1 MAVKRNNAG
10 KRNRIMAVIV
20 SFSMLMITLAGCG
33 NGGTSMNDNMGN
45 ASLHMNE
52 SGQSGTQSAD
62 STAMGRY
69 VEEIIDLS
77 DRIGYAS
84 HIYQMDDGNLLI
96 SDNFNAFLVSADK
109 GATWE
114 AETEER
120 SWKTPLIEWDGIDS
134 IAVGADNTVAV
145 VYYENQGDPLDE
157 DYNPFDAKPELMIVQ
172 PDGTETRVEVPLTE
186 EDEAFRSVWISD
198 TGRIFASTYG
208 TNLYEIKEDGSG
220 EVFLT
225 LEMSPMLL
233 QFQNNLMI
241 IDGWYYEEL
250 LIYDMEKQEYIEDEV
265 LGDFVRENYKD
276 RSNNGGSFY
285 DLYFFMGEENIL
297 YLAGKKGLYRHVIG
311 GSAIEQVI
319 DGNLSIF
326 NNPSYTLRGM
336 LALDNSEFVALF
348 GGGKVVRF
356 TYDPDI
362 PTVPSITLKV
372 YSLEENRTVR
382 QAADL
387 YQRAYP
393 EVYVEYEIGI
403 EEGSSV
409 TREDALKIL
418 NTKMMADNGP
428 DVLILDGMPVDSY
441 MEKGLLLDLSPM
453 IDSLGGETALF
464 DNLVDA
470 FRVEDKIYMMP
481 VEVQLPLVFG
491 KEAYTSRTAEL
502 SDIADAIEKLREDV
516 PEKNLFGDCSA
527 SGIMRL
533 FSMIS
538 VPFWKTEQGE
548 LDEEALEDYLIQVKR
563 IYDAQMNGLSEEALA
578 QYNELNDMLTELYG
592 YDVRESSEMVRVDMN
607 YMDYLMGIRQMI
619 CATESG
625 EYGYAALCSI
635 QRMEKYEDSKVVPMG
650 DKIFYPQTLA
660 GIHAVSANIEQ
671 AEAFLEV
678 LLGVENQSSLYNGFA
693 VNREAFYKILQEI
706 QDDIDDD
713 GVYSSITMM
722 DEDEQIFRL
731 TIYWPSEAQITEL
744 QNWIEAVKI
753 PYIEDTVLEEAVY
766 EAGVAYLQGTQSLE
780 DTLAAIEK
788 KVSIYMAE

>member
-1 MAVKRNNAG
+1 MVVKRNNAG
-10 KRNRIMAVIV
+10 KRNRIIAVV
-20 SFSMLMITLAGCG
+20 VTFSMLMITLAGCG
-33 NGGTSMNDNMGN
+33 NGGTSVNDNTGN

-52 SGQSGTQSAD
+52 SGQSGAQSVD

-84 HIYQMDDGNLLI
+84 HIYQMNDGNLLI
-96 SDNFNAFLVSADK
+96 SDHFNAFLVSADD
-109 GATWE
+109 GITWE

-120 SWKTPLIEWDGIDS
+120 SWKTPLVEWDAIES

-145 VYYENQGDPLDE
+145 IYDENLADPSEE
-157 DYNPFDAKPELMIVQ
+157 DYNPFDVEPALMLIK
-172 PDGTETRVEVPLTE
+172 PDGTQTKTDIPLTE
-186 EDEAFRSVWISD
+186 EDDSFRSVWISD

-225 LEMSPMLL
+225 LETSPMLL

-241 IDGWYYEEL
+241 IDGWDYEEL

-265 LGDFVRENYKD
+265 LGDFVKENYKD
-276 RSNNGGSFY
+276 RSNNGGSFF

-297 YLAGKKGLYRHVIG
+297 YLAGNKGLYRHVIG

-336 LALDNSEFVALF
+336 LALDDSEFIALF
-348 GGGKVVRF
+348 SGGKVARF
-356 TYDPDI
+356 TYNPDI
-362 PTVPSITLKV
+362 PTIPSETLKV
-372 YSLEENRTVR
+372 YSLEENKMIR
-382 QAADL
+382 QAAVL
-387 YQRAYP
+387 YQAAYP
-393 EVYVEYEIGI
+393 EVYVEYEIGM

-409 TREDALKIL
+409 TKDDALKSL
-418 NTKMMADNGP
+418 NTEMMADDGP
-428 DVLILDGMPVDSY
+428 DILILDGMPIDSY
-441 MEKGLLLDLSPM
+441 IEKGLLLDLSPM
-453 IDSLGGETALF
+453 IDSLDGENALF
-464 DNLVDA
+464 ENLVDA
-470 FRVEDKIYMMP
+470 FRVDGKIYMMP
-481 VEVQLPLVFG
+481 AEVQLPVVFG

-578 QYNELNDMLTELYG
+578 QYNELNDMLTEIYG
-592 YDVRESSEMVRVDMN
+592 YDVRESSEMVRMDMD
-607 YMDYLMGIRQMI
+607 YMDYLIGMRQMI
-619 CATESG
+619 CATVGS
-625 EYGYAALCSI
+625 EYEYAALCSI
-635 QRMEKYEDSKVVPMG
+635 QRMEKYQDSKVVPMG
-650 DKIFYPQTLA
+650 DEIFYPQTLA
-660 GIHAVSANIEQ
+660 GINAVSGNMEQ
-671 AEAFLEV
+671 AEAFLGV
-678 LLGVENQSSLYNGFA
+678 LFGVESHSSLFNGFA
-693 VNREAFYKILQEI
+693 VNREAFHKILQEV
-706 QDDIDDD
+706 QEDLGDDE
-713 GVYSSITMM
+713 VYSSISMM
-722 DEDEQIFRL
+722 DENGQIFML
-731 TIYWPSEAQITEL
+731 TIYWPDEARIAEL
-744 QNWIEAVKI
+744 QRWMETVKV
-753 PYIEDTVLEEAVY
+753 PCIEDTVMEEAVY
-766 EAGVAYLQGTQSLE
+766 EAGTAYLQGTQSLE

>member
-1 MAVKRNNAG
+1 MAVKRTNAG

-33 NGGTSMNDNMGN
+33 NGGTSVNDNTGN

-52 SGQSGTQSAD
+52 SGQSGAQSAD

-109 GATWE
+109 GETWE

-145 VYYENQGDPLDE
+145 VYHENQGDPLDE

-172 PDGTETRVEVPLTE
+172 PDGTETRVEVSLTE

-348 GGGKVVRF
+348 SGGKVVKF
-356 TYDPDI
+356 TYEPDI

-418 NTKMMADNGP
+418 NTKMMADDGP
-428 DVLILDGMPVDSY
+428 DVLILDGMPVDYY

-453 IDSLGGETALF
+453 LDSLGGETAFF

-491 KEAYTSRTAEL
+491 KEAYISRTAEL

-578 QYNELNDMLTELYG
+578 QYNELNDMLTEIYG
-592 YDVRESSEMVRVDMN
+592 YDVRESSEMVRMDMN

-660 GIHAVSANIEQ
+660 GIHAVSAHIEQ

-693 VNREAFYKILQEI
+693 VNQEAFHKILQET

-766 EAGVAYLQGTQSLE
+766 EAGAAYLQGTQSLE

>member
-1 MAVKRNNAG
+1 MAVKRTNAG

-33 NGGTSMNDNMGN
+33 NGGTSVNDNTGN

-52 SGQSGTQSAD
+52 SGQSGAQSAD

-109 GATWE
+109 GETWE

-145 VYYENQGDPLDE
+145 VYHENQGDPLDE

-172 PDGTETRVEVPLTE
+172 PDGTETRVEVSLTE

-348 GGGKVVRF
+348 GGGKVVKF
-356 TYDPDI
+356 TYEPDI
-362 PTVPSITLKV
+362 PAVPSITLKV

-418 NTKMMADNGP
+418 NTKMMADDGP

-453 IDSLGGETALF
+453 LDSLGGETAFF

-578 QYNELNDMLTELYG
+578 QYNELNDMLTEIYG
-592 YDVRESSEMVRVDMN
+592 YDVRESSEMVRMDMN

-660 GIHAVSANIEQ
+660 GIHAVSAHIEQ

-693 VNREAFYKILQEI
+693 VNREAFHKILQET

-766 EAGVAYLQGTQSLE
+766 EAGAAYLQGTQSLE

>member
-1 MAVKRNNAG
+1 
-10 KRNRIMAVIV
+10 MAVIV

>member
-1 MAVKRNNAG
+1 MAVKRTNAG

-33 NGGTSMNDNMGN
+33 NGGTSVNDNTGN

-52 SGQSGTQSAD
+52 SGQSGAQSAD

-77 DRIGYAS
+77 GRIGYAS

-109 GATWE
+109 GETWE

-120 SWKTPLIEWDGIDS
+120 SWKIPLIEWDGIDS

-145 VYYENQGDPLDE
+145 VYHENQGDPLDE

-172 PDGTETRVEVPLTE
+172 PDGTETRVEVSLTE
-186 EDEAFRSVWISD
+186 EDESFRSVWISD

-265 LGDFVRENYKD
+265 LGNFVRENYKD

-348 GGGKVVRF
+348 GGGKVVKF
-356 TYDPDI
+356 TYEPDI

-403 EEGSSV
+403 EEGSYV

-418 NTKMMADNGP
+418 NTKMMADDGP

-453 IDSLGGETALF
+453 LDSLGGETAFF

-578 QYNELNDMLTELYG
+578 QYNELNDMLTEIYG
-592 YDVRESSEMVRVDMN
+592 YDVRESSEMVRMDMN

-660 GIHAVSANIEQ
+660 GIHAVSAHIEQ

-693 VNREAFYKILQEI
+693 VNQEAFHKILQET

-766 EAGVAYLQGTQSLE
+766 EAGAAYLQGTQSLE